1 MLDIAFKDFK
11 AKKSRTAMCI
21 IGVMAC
27 VLLIGVVNSVL
38 YDMES
43 GLKGDLGTVNGKL
56 LFEKNGTSY
65 PPVGSIISQNL
76 GEDILERKEVDS
88 SKSTM
93 VLFAPLEDS
102 SSSAESFALQVMT
115 VGLTPGKEQAFLENT
130 TVNGTSSLVGQSKN
144 AVILGSETAKKY
156 NVTVGGTFKVED
168 NEYKVVGVIKRVGT
182 GWPLTID
189 NSMVMSLSYAQDIS
203 DRPDLISTVIIKPSA
218 QYTADSAEES
228 LQDAYPK
235 YSIYSE
241 KDTQKTLDTNLSQ
254 IRVFFNMISV
264 FIFAVST
271 ILIMN
276 VMMMSVKE
284 KTKEIGTM
292 RAIGTRRRSIMV
304 LIMYE
309 SLIISIV
316 GGIIGII
323 LMSPLYNL
331 LGMLMGAT
339 DINFLS
345 FVVPPTVIV
354 QVAALVFVIGTFSG
368 LIPAYQANRISPIE
382 ALRYE

>member
-27 VLLIGVVNSVL
+27 VLLIGVVNSVI
-38 YDMES
+38 YDMEM
-43 GLKGDLGTVNGKL
+43 GLKGDLGTVNSKL
-56 LFEKNGTSY
+56 FFEKNGTSY
-65 PPVGSIISQNL
+65 PPVGSIIGQSL
-76 GEDILERKEVDS
+76 GEEVLKRSEVDS
-88 SKSTM
+88 EKSTM
-93 VLFAPLEDS
+93 ALFAPLEDS
-102 SSSAESFALQVMT
+102 SSSSESFAIQTMT
-115 VGLTPGKEQAFLENT
+115 VGLTPGKEQVFLENT
-130 TVNGTSSLVGQSKN
+130 TVNGTGSLVGQSDN

-156 NVTVGGTFKVED
+156 NVTVGSTFKVED
-168 NEYKVVGVIKRVGT
+168 NEYKVIGVINRVGT

-189 NSMVMSLSYAQDIS
+189 NSIIMPLSRAQDIS

-218 QYTADSAEES
+218 QYSMDSAEKS

-254 IRVFFNMISV
+254 IRIFFNMISV
-264 FIFAVST
+264 FIFVVSM

-284 KTKEIGTM
+284 KTKDIGTM
-292 RAIGTRRRSIMV
+292 RAIGTRRRSIIA
-304 LIMYE
+304 LIIYE
-309 SLIISIV
+309 SLIISV
-316 GGIIGII
+316 MGGIIGII
-323 LMSPLYNL
+323 LMSPLYGI
-331 LGMLMGAT
+331 LGMLMGASNVNLLEFY
-339 DINFLS
+339 I
-345 FVVPPTVIV
+345 PTAVLIQVAVIV
-354 QVAALVFVIGTFSG
+354 LVIGTFSG
-368 LIPAYQANRISPIE
+368 LIPAYIANRISPIE